1 MTSIRV
7 GKKIPPGFSMDV
19 EFEIGSGVTALYG
32 PRSSGKTLVLEM
44 LAGFVRPDSG
54 RILRDD
60 VLLYDAA
67 AGVHVP
73 ARRRGCGYIPE
84 GDALF
89 PHLTLRQNLMFGARA
104 HPRLE
109 RHRRVAEI
117 LERFDLA
124 GAAMERSDGLAPAQR
139 FPAAIAR
146 ALLASPKLL
155 LLDSPD
161 ISEPLF
167 RKLRNEFSGP
177 ILFASRDLDLCAAVS
192 DQIFMLDAGRILQR
206 GKPQEVL
213 DHPESVEVARLLGI
227 PNCFEATIAALDPGR
242 NNSRLQLETAAG
254 PFDLT
259 GPYVPGHFRGDRIWI
274 AIHPERIRVHASA
287 PAGLVNARPAQLLRV
302 SPRARGTRL
311 EFSGGLYA
319 DLSADEYTRQKD
331 NREWQV
337 EIPPEA
343 LRIL

>member
-7 GKKIPPGFSMDV
+7 GKKIPPGFSLDV
-19 EFEIGSGVTALYG
+19 EFEISAGVTALYG
-32 PRSSGKTLVLEM
+32 PASAGKTLVLEM
-44 LAGFVRPDSG
+44 LAGFMRPDSG

-60 VLLYDAA
+60 VLLFDAE
-67 AGVHVP
+67 AGVQVP
-73 ARRRGCGYIPE
+73 TRRRACGYIPE
-84 GDALF
+84 RDALF
-89 PHLTLRQNLMFGARA
+89 PHLTVRQNLMFAARA

-109 RHRRVAEI
+109 RHRRVAEL

-124 GAAMERSDGLAPAQR
+124 GVAMERSGGLQPAQR
-139 FPAAIAR
+139 LPAAMAR
-146 ALLASPKLL
+146 ALLANPKLL

-167 RKLRNEFSGP
+167 RKLRTEFSGP
-177 ILFASRDLDLCAAVS
+177 ILLASRDLDLCAAVS
-192 DQIFMLDAGRILQR
+192 DQIFVLDTGRILQR
-206 GKPQEVL
+206 GTPQDVL
-213 DHPESVEVARLLGI
+213 DHPESVDVARLLGI
-227 PNCFEATIAALDPGR
+227 SNCFEATIAALDPGR

-254 PFDLT
+254 PFELT
-259 GPYVPGHFRGDRIWI
+259 GPYVPGHFRGDRVWI

-287 PAGLVNARPAQLLRV
+287 PAGVVNARPAQLLRV

-311 EFSGGLYA
+311 EFSGGFCA
-319 DLSADEYTRQKD
+319 DISADEYARQKD

-337 EIPPEA
+337 EIPPET